1 MKYGIIVRYDGFIKI
16 WVDNTGFLFLPLFLF
31 LFVQNSANHAD
42 RDCLDIIFLFCLHC
56 GQFFCNIKWKKK
68 DNFFEDEREKDN
80 VGNIYAENG
89 GIAEFVQKY
98 G

>member
-1 MKYGIIVRYDGFIKI
+1 M
-16 WVDNTGFLFLPLFLF
+16 
-31 LFVQNSANHAD
+31 
-42 RDCLDIIFLFCLHC
+42 DIIFLFCLLC